1 MSYYFV
7 RIIIKSI
14 NFALNYNEN
23 HNSINMKLAV
33 QTKPTFF
40 VEEDKIITR
49 LFDEGLDY
57 LFLYKEYAH
66 PQFMERLL
74 NLIPKKYHKKIYT
87 CNNRLMQEY
96 KMAGTLFTPGSN
108 PPMGNEKGKLVG
120 YANNLLH
127 LKELRETYDIVCFG
141 PLGRTFHQSAELN
154 EIGKKMINRNTWAFG
169 DIDEANLKRLT
180 QYGFGV
186 VIIDELMWSNFDSCR
201 STDYSDLIDRF
212 KRIKKAVDKL

>member
-1 MSYYFV
+1 
-7 RIIIKSI
+7 
-14 NFALNYNEN
+14 
-23 HNSINMKLAV
+23 MKLAV
-33 QTKPTFF
+33 LTKPTFF

-49 LFDEGLDY
+49 LFDEGLDC

-120 YANNLLH
+120 YASNLTH
-127 LKELRETYDIVCFG
+127 LKELRKTYDIVCFG
-141 PLGRTFHQSAELN
+141 PLGRTFYQSAELN
-154 EIGKKMINRNTWAFG
+154 EIGKKMINKNTWAFG
-169 DIDEANLKRLT
+169 DIDGLT
-180 QYGFGV
+180 SSV
-186 VIIDELMWSNFDSCR
+186 
-201 STDYSDLIDRF
+201 
-212 KRIKKAVDKL
+212 

>member
-1 MSYYFV
+1 
-7 RIIIKSI
+7 
-14 NFALNYNEN
+14 
-23 HNSINMKLAV
+23 MKLAV
-33 QTKPTFF
+33 ATIPTFF

-74 NLIPKKYHKKIYT
+74 NLIPKKYHKKIYS

-96 KMAGTLFTPGSN
+96 KLAGTLFPQGSN

-120 YANNLLH
+120 YASNLLH

-169 DIDEANLKRLT
+169 DIDEDNLKKLT
-180 QYGFGV
+180 KYGFGG
-186 VIIDELMWSNFDSCR
+186 VILDELIWNNFDSCR
-201 STDYSDLIDRF
+201 STDYTDLVARF
-212 KRIKKAVDKL
+212 KRIKKVVDKL

>member
-1 MSYYFV
+1 
-7 RIIIKSI
+7 
-14 NFALNYNEN
+14 
-23 HNSINMKLAV
+23 MKLAV
-33 QTKPTFF
+33 LTKPTFF

-49 LFDEGLDY
+49 LFDEGLDC

-74 NLIPKKYHKKIYT
+74 NLIPKKYHKRIYT

-120 YANNLLH
+120 YASNLQH
-127 LKELRETYDIVCFG
+127 LKELRKTYDIVCFG
-141 PLGRTFHQSAELN
+141 PLGRTFYESAELN
-154 EIGKKMINRNTWAFG
+154 EIGKKVINKNTWAFG

-180 QYGFGV
+180 QYGFGG

-201 STDYSDLIDRF
+201 STDYTDLIDRF

>member
-1 MSYYFV
+1 
-7 RIIIKSI
+7 
-14 NFALNYNEN
+14 
-23 HNSINMKLAV
+23 MKLAV
-33 QTKPTFF
+33 ITKPTFF

-49 LFDEGLDY
+49 LFDEGLDC

-96 KMAGTLFTPGSN
+96 KMGGTLFMLGSN

-120 YANNLLH
+120 YANNLQH
-127 LKELRETYDIVCFG
+127 LKELRKTYDIVCFG
-141 PLGRTFHQSAELN
+141 PLGRTFYQSTELN
-154 EIGKKMINRNTWAFG
+154 EIGKKVINRHIWAFG

-180 QYGFGV
+180 NYGFGG

-201 STDYSDLIDRF
+201 STDYSELIDRF